1 MEKGQLAKRIRAFR
15 KLKGMTQTDLANHLN
30 ISISI
35 IGAIE
40 RGHRQPDD
48 KLLEAIAQALRVDVE
63 EILNVKAGERES

>member
-15 KLKGMTQTDLANHLN
+15 KLKGMTQADLAKQLN

-40 RGHRQPDD
+40 RGNREPDA
-48 KLLEAIAQALRVDVE
+48 KLLEAIAQALRIDVE
-63 EILNVKAGERES
+63 DILKVN